1 MIVSRA
7 TSVYVIMVAVL
18 VGGLW
23 LILSLGSTLLPPT
36 DLAGKWELTG
46 PDGPTD
52 LTVQQSGKFVD
63 LAMTGW
69 KADLKISQDANQN
82 PISQQSATGKGEI
95 VLVGNG
101 QTVSFENLGITDQ
114 CTIRFGGS
122 KAAVY
127 QAHRVSRAFH

>member
-18 VGGLW
+18 FGGLW
-23 LILSLGSTLLPPT
+23 LILSLGSTLVPPT
-36 DLAGKWELTG
+36 DLAGKWELAG
-46 PDGPTD
+46 PEGPAD
-52 LTVQQSGKFVD
+52 LTVQQSGKFVN
-63 LAMTGW
+63 LAMAGW

-82 PISQQSATGKGEI
+82 PISEQNAVGKGQI
-95 VLVGNG
+95 VLAGDG

-114 CTIRFGGS
+114 CTIRFRGS
-122 KAAVY
+122 KAGVY